1 MKESLAIITVVYE
14 SHEATQDFLRSL
26 EKQSNQNFHLFLAD
40 LSKNKKR
47 LKTDIPMT
55 ILPSTNNG
63 YAHGVNVGL
72 KKALGE
78 GFEYFCVINNDTYFN
93 NDFVEKTILSILHHP
108 SSILGG
114 KIYYAPGYEYHKNRY
129 QKSDLGKVFWYA
141 GGQVDWDNVFTPH
154 RGIDRVDEGQYDRFE
169 KTDFITGCLVVF
181 DKEVIKRVGLWDESY
196 FLYFEDADYD
206 EKAKRKGIN
215 LYYDPSI
222 VIWHKNAQS
231 TGGAGSSLHQRYQ
244 ERNRLKFGLK
254 YAPLKTRLYLIK
266 NYLIKQFKR

>member
-1 MKESLAIITVVYE
+1 M
-14 SHEATQDFLRSL
+14 
-26 EKQSNQNFHLFLAD
+26 
-40 LSKNKKR
+40 
-47 LKTDIPMT
+47 
-55 ILPSTNNG
+55 
-63 YAHGVNVGL
+63 
-72 KKALGE
+72 
-78 GFEYFCVINNDTYFN
+78 
-93 NDFVEKTILSILHHP
+93 
-108 SSILGG
+108 
-114 KIYYAPGYEYHKNRY
+114 
-129 QKSDLGKVFWYA
+129 
-141 GGQVDWDNVFTPH
+141 
-154 RGIDRVDEGQYDRFE
+154 
-169 KTDFITGCLVVF
+169 VF